1 MTDYEAVD
9 DGTVLHRVDDGI
21 AWMTLNR
28 PDAGNA
34 ISPAQRDALIGL
46 LTAADSDPDI
56 RAVVMTAVSNKHFCT
71 GADLRTS
78 GESSGDRSD
87 HEDDPPTGSIM
98 RTLALG
104 SQRLIVSVLDCRKP
118 VLAAV
123 NGTAAGIGSHLA
135 LACDLVLAAEE
146 ASFIEVF
153 VRRGILPDG
162 AGAYLLPRLI
172 GMQRA
177 KELVLLG
184 DRLSAAEA
192 QGYGMVNRVVPA
204 ADLHTATL
212 ELATRLAQGPTIALG
227 LAKRLLNRA
236 LDGDRETALF
246 EESMAQELVTRTN
259 DATEGVDSFV
269 QRRPSSFIGR

>member
-1 MTDYEAVD
+1 MTSYEAVEER
-9 DGTVLHRVDDGI
+9 TILHRIEDGI

-34 ISPAQRDALIGL
+34 ITPAQRDALIGL
-46 LTAADSDPDI
+46 LTEAGSDPDI
-56 RAVVMTAVSNKHFCT
+56 RAVVITAAGKHFCT
-71 GADLRTS
+71 GADLR
-78 GESSGDRSD
+78 SSGSD
-87 HEDDPPTGSIM
+87 DQANGGNDLPTGSIM
-98 RTLALG
+98 RTLAVG
-104 SQRLIVSVLDCRKP
+104 SQRLIVSVLDCQKP

-135 LACDLVLAAEE
+135 FACDLVIASEE

-162 AGAYLLPRLI
+162 AGAYLLPRLV

-184 DRLSAAEA
+184 DRLSAPEA
-192 QGYGMVNRVVPA
+192 YRYGMVNRVVPGT
-204 ADLHTATL
+204 DLHAASL
-212 ELATRLAQGPTIALG
+212 ELASRLAQGPTIALG

-236 LDGDRETALF
+236 LDVDRETALF
-246 EESMAQELVTRTN
+246 EESMAQELVTRTV
-259 DATEGVDSFV
+259 DAREGIDSFV
-269 QRRPSSFIGR
+269 QRRPTSFTGR

>member
-1 MTDYEAVD
+1 LIMTTHEAVD
-9 DGTVLHRVDDGI
+9 NRTVLHRVEDGI

-34 ISPAQRDALIGL
+34 ITSAQRDALIGL
-46 LTAADSDPDI
+46 LTEADSDPDI
-56 RAVVMTAVSNKHFCT
+56 RAVVITAVGQHFCT
-71 GADLRTS
+71 GADLRSTGEGS
-78 GESSGDRSD
+78 GNGDEND
-87 HEDDPPTGSIM
+87 LPTGSIM
-98 RTLALG
+98 RTLAVG

-135 LACDLVLAAEE
+135 FACDLVIAAEE

-153 VRRGILPDG
+153 VRRGIIPDG

-184 DRLSAAEA
+184 DRLSASEA
-192 QGYGMVNRVVPA
+192 YGYGMVNRVVPA
-204 ADLHTATL
+204 TDLHAATL
-212 ELATRLAQGPTIALG
+212 ELATRLAQGPTVALG

-236 LDGDRETALF
+236 LDVDRETALF
-246 EESMAQELVTRTN
+246 EESMAQELVTRTD
-259 DATEGVDSFV
+259 DAREGIDSFV
-269 QRRPSSFIGR
+269 ERRPSSFTGR

>member
-1 MTDYEAVD
+1 MTNYEAVENR
-9 DGTVLHRVDDGI
+9 TILHRVEEGI

-34 ISPAQRDALIGL
+34 ITPAQRDALIGL
-46 LTAADSDPDI
+46 LTAADSDSDI
-56 RAVVMTAVSNKHFCT
+56 RAVVISAAGKHFCT
-71 GADLRTS
+71 GADLRS
-78 GESSGDRSD
+78 SREDSGDHGD
-87 HEDDPPTGSIM
+87 DETDPPTGSIM
-98 RTLALG
+98 RTLAEG
-104 SQRLIVSVLDCRKP
+104 SQRLIVSVLDCHKP
-118 VLAAV
+118 VLSAV

-135 LACDLVLAAEE
+135 LASDLVIAAEE

-184 DRLSAAEA
+184 DRLSASEA
-192 QGYGMVNRVVPA
+192 FGYGMVNRVVPA
-204 ADLHTATL
+204 ADLHATTL

-236 LDGDRETALF
+236 LDVDRETALF
-246 EESMAQELVTRTN
+246 EESMAQELVTRTD
-259 DATEGVDSFV
+259 DAREGITSFV
-269 QRRPSSFIGR
+269 QRRPSSFTGR